1 MPKTS
6 KVKKKVSKVKT
17 KTIKKPNIK
26 SIAKPK
32 VKSIAKPK
40 VINKG
45 PIKISKTYEPKDTEK
60 YMCEK
65 HLYFFKTKL
74 TEWKKELVKA
84 NNEALYNGSIDDNS
98 ASADIV
104 DQASSYTDK
113 TVEMK
118 AINRQIK
125 LISKIDQALLRIKN
139 STYGFCEETAEPIGL
154 KRLMARPIAELC
166 IAAQEKHE
174 KEEKVYA
181 DD

>member
-6 KVKKKVSKVKT
+6 KKTAKKKVAKSKKSTSIKT
-17 KTIKKPNIK
+17 KL
-26 SIAKPK
+26 AKE
-32 VKSIAKPK
+32 VKK
-40 VINKG
+40 VIVEEKKIKA
-45 PIKISKTYEPKDTEK
+45 PVKISKNYLPKETEK

-65 HLYFFKTKL
+65 HLVFFKIKL

-84 NNEALYNGSIDDNS
+84 NNEALYHGSMDDNS
-98 ASADIV
+98 ISADIV

-113 TVEMK
+113 AVEMK

-125 LISKIDQALLRIKN
+125 LISKIDQAILRIKN
-139 STYGFCEETAEPIGL
+139 GTYGFCEETAEPIGL
-154 KRLMARPIAELC
+154 KRLMARPVADLC